1 MRTTPSTHPSA
12 AMIYELEMTLHESA
26 PRIWRRL
33 LVPGTTTV
41 HRLHHILQALMLWED
56 YHLYEFTVDGVPYGI
71 YEPEF
76 ADEQPVKNARQTRLA
91 DVAGPVG
98 AAFTY
103 LYDFGDSWQHDL
115 VVRAIRQPDPR
126 QHYPLCV
133 AGERAGPPED
143 CGGIWAYTDLVA
155 LLERG
160 PSEEVEGE
168 DGDDGEDGDYDEMLT
183 WLGGDFDPAGFDR
196 NTVNRRLHRLR

>member
-1 MRTTPSTHPSA
+1 MKTTPSTRPPA
-12 AMIYELEMTLHESA
+12 AMIYEVEMTLQESV
-26 PRIWRRL
+26 PRIWRRV
-33 LVPGTTTV
+33 LVPGTTTL

-56 YHLYEFTVDGVPYGI
+56 YHLYEFTVEGAPYGI
-71 YEPEF
+71 YERSSWMSSPI
-76 ADEQPVKNARQTRLA
+76 KNARRTRLA
-91 DVAGPVG
+91 AVAPSVG
-98 AAFTY
+98 TTFTY

-126 QHYPLCV
+126 QHYPLCI

-143 CGGIWAYTDLVA
+143 CGGIWAYADLVA

-160 PSEEVEGE
+160 PGEDVDGE
-168 DGDDGEDGDYDEMLT
+168 DGEDSEDGDYDEMLT

>member
-12 AMIYELEMTLHESA
+12 AMIYEVEMTLHESV
-26 PRIWRRL
+26 PRIWRRV
-33 LVPGTTTV
+33 LVPGTTTL

-56 YHLYEFTVDGVPYGI
+56 YHLYEFTVEGVLYGVHT
-71 YEPEF
+71 PEF
-76 ADEQPVKNARQTRLA
+76 LDEPPIKSARHTRLA
-91 DVAGPVG
+91 AVAPCVG
-98 AAFTY
+98 TALTY

-126 QHYPLCV
+126 QHYPLCI

-143 CGGIWAYTDLVA
+143 CGGIWAYADLVA

-160 PSEEVEGE
+160 RGEDVEGE
-168 DGDDGEDGDYDEMLT
+168 DSEDGDYDEMLT
-183 WLGGDFDPAGFDR
+183 WLGGDFDPVGFDR
-196 NTVNRRLHRLR
+196 NTVNRRLHCLR